1 MSHRERTW
9 VMVLTGGGASLHE
22 SQKGEVDDP
31 DRGQLRALP
40 GRPSLLKMTL
50 SRARSIAPSERICV
64 VVDRTQQRHWSAS
77 LDKLPGGNVIVQ
89 PSQRGSAVE
98 MLLAVLAILERDP
111 AARIIVMPSRHY
123 VDDEPALASSLLDAA
138 NPTAQTRNNLTLVG
152 IKPEEAD
159 PELNYIVPGRWFE
172 DGTRSVHR
180 IIKPSGKALAREL
193 ASRGALWDSSIVAA
207 RALVLLGVLRNRMA
221 DLVDQMETAPA
232 QADSADMRV
241 SALTQLYARLPS
253 VDFTHVLAEGRESE
267 CRVITSRSCGWSNL
281 GTARRIAA
289 VRRHMLAAE
298 RSATT
303 AGRARQVTSPQR
315 VATLMKAES

>member
-1 MSHRERTW
+1 
-9 VMVLTGGGASLHE
+9 MVLAGGGASLHE
-22 SQKGEVDDP
+22 SQKGAVRDP

-40 GRPSLLKMTL
+40 ARPSLLKMTL
-50 SRARSIAPSERICV
+50 SRARSIVPSERICV
-64 VVDRTQQRHWSAS
+64 VIDRAQQRHWNAS
-77 LDKLPGGNVIVQ
+77 LEKLPGGNLIVQ

-98 MLLAVLAILERDP
+98 MLLAVLSIRERDP
-111 AARIIVMPSRHY
+111 GARIIVMPSHHY

-159 PELNYIVPGRWFE
+159 PELDYIVPGRWFE

-180 IIKPSGKALAREL
+180 IIKPSGKALATEL
-193 ASRGALWDSSIVAA
+193 VSRGALWDSSIVAA
-207 RALVLLGVLRNRMA
+207 RALVLLGVLRDRMPE
-221 DLVDQMETAPA
+221 LVDQVETALA

-253 VDFTHVLAEGRESE
+253 VDFSHVLAEGAQTD

-289 VRRHMLAAE
+289 ARRQIFAAE

-315 VATLMKAES
+315 VDTFMKAES